1 MASHHPYDLGVPKLS
16 HDEGGLVCLT
26 QRCIPSA
33 RLWFWSAVDGGH
45 VPFVVAFAGGGSEVV
60 EPFDLFGAQLD
71 AIGGGVL
78 LDAGD
83 PLGAGDRGDVVALG
97 E

>member
-1 MASHHPYDLGVPKLS
+1 MIQPHDLGLPKQS

-26 QRCIPSA
+26 QCCIPSA
-33 RLWFWSAVDGGH
+33 ALDWSAVNGGH
-45 VPFVVAFAGGGSEVV
+45 VPFVVAFAGGKGEVI

-78 LDAGD
+78 LDASD
-83 PLGAGDRGDVVALG
+83 PLGAGDRGDIVALG

>member
-1 MASHHPYDLGVPKLS
+1 
-16 HDEGGLVCLT
+16 
-26 QRCIPSA
+26 
-33 RLWFWSAVDGGH
+33 
-45 VPFVVAFAGGGSEVV
+45 VAFAGGWREVV

-71 AIGGGVL
+71 GVGGDVL
-78 LDAGD
+78 LDASD